1 MKTTRK
7 TLLTLCLA
15 AVSVGG
21 LGCAGGAMSDEETLV
36 GEASSALTVAEQT
49 GDVTGDAAISEDAFA
64 DEQVALPEMPS
75 EADGVCDLQG
85 RRARIMAR
93 YDADGSG
100 RLEASERQALKS
112 DLEARVGH
120 PFAVRFAL
128 RHRAHVMDR
137 LRWVFD
143 ENFDGQLSS
152 DERTAMIDALE
163 ARCQR
168 IRANLL
174 ERFDANQNG
183 TLDEP
188 ERQAAK
194 DAFLARVRAAR
205 QQVLSQ
211 YDANQNGVLDD
222 GERAALR
229 ADRVAA
235 FEARKAQVKAQFDA
249 NGDGTLDQTERLALK
264 QAIQQRVIEGRDAE

>member
-1 MKTTRK
+1 MKTLRK
-7 TLLTLCLA
+7 TLLTLSLT

-21 LGCAGGAMSDEETLV
+21 LGCAGGALPDEETLV
-36 GEASSALTVAEQT
+36 GEASSALTVAEET
-49 GDVTGDAAISEDAFA
+49 GDVTADAAISEDAVA
-64 DEQVALPEMPS
+64 DESIALPEMPAD
-75 EADGVCDLQG
+75 ADGVCDLEG
-85 RRARIMAR
+85 RRARILAR

-100 RLEASERQALKS
+100 RLEAAERQALRA

-174 ERFDANQNG
+174 ERFDANHDG
-183 TLDEP
+183 SLDAT
-188 ERQAAK
+188 ERQAVK
-194 DAFLARVRAAR
+194 DAFLARVRAQR
-205 QQVLSQ
+205 QQILDQ
-211 YDANQNGVLDD
+211 YDANQNGVLDE

-229 ADRVAA
+229 ADRLAA
-235 FEARKAQVKAQFDA
+235 WEARKAQVKAQFDA
-249 NGDGTLDQTERLALK
+249 NGDGTLDQAERLALK
-264 QAIQQRVIEGRDAE
+264 QAIQQRIIDGRDAE